1 MKFQVSRAMPQK
13 NPKVQ
18 GGSGFGFFQVF
29 AHSNTHV
36 CAKSVAYLLVFREY
50 SCLNLV
56 LNYCCQMIDCQK
68 TALLS

>member
-29 AHSNTHV
+29 AHQVNINLEKFLLRQNGQVQACLRQACT
-36 CAKSVAYLLVFREY
+36 CPFSVDGAV
-50 SCLNLV
+50 
-56 LNYCCQMIDCQK
+56 
-68 TALLS
+68 